1 MTILTTPADA
11 GADAR
16 GHLCHDLSRSHTRP
30 VCRPVTPPTPIRS
43 GVAAGPDG
51 GADLV
56 EVAL

>member
-11 GADAR
+11 GGDALR
-16 GHLCHDLSRSHTRP
+16 HLCHDLSRSLSRWLME
-30 VCRPVTPPTPIRS
+30 PTTQQS
-43 GVAAGPDG
+43 GTDG